1 MVLHDKLD
9 MAKVDGRESTMLTER
24 VLIPRQLLRPD
35 IQVYTPHPRH
45 VAVSEVPFGSTPASL
60 GGVPLRVTGRQLMDR
75 SVFNLGLDPD
85 KLQVLSDEVFKRL
98 GGNVPTLDHSFDSA
112 TARMAGHGSRAR
124 DAIYTMLSAPMMTN
138 ELEFMVGPDGI
149 VSPPLVREGGPFT
162 DTHAKVTIKAA
173 LFDPRIKNYF
183 TGGLESN
190 SYHFVESNKNKSDG
204 DSWGL
209 GNSTGFSAVSG
220 STAPQPP
227 GSHAAQKPSGG
238 LSFGVKQATSDSSF
252 VVHKD
257 MPRVLSRNRNEP
269 WLRVKT
275 DVLLKITVEAR
286 NQRGPLDFPGG
297 TTQMAFRIRNGVELA
312 FSPDHALRTFDVPA
326 LHANGVPTPSGV
338 LIPAKGFAGVHDDGM
353 AQLQAA
359 FTFPAIDNS
368 VVIHVHGDPGVPGN
382 FVVGGRSM
390 TPDRFARE
398 VLDRHHPRAGQY
410 LVFVGCRVNLPIGGG
425 PSAAQIIAQRY
436 PGVRVIGT
444 QGVALT
450 TSSGSVLTGVFTG
463 NGLRPGVVGWKGD
476 WIMTEAPL
484 GQPANVVHLGHD
496 LVAALRARGLNVGAA
511 PGGSPPPTH
520 PLIWGGGSSG
530 TPVAGGTG
538 DGAGGDGGGDRTAP
552 GDGEDPL
559 VMPPSDWT
567 SVFGGTPGDD

>member
-1 MVLHDKLD
+1 
-9 MAKVDGRESTMLTER
+9 
-24 VLIPRQLLRPD
+24 
-35 IQVYTPHPRH
+35 
-45 VAVSEVPFGSTPASL
+45 
-60 GGVPLRVTGRQLMDR
+60 
-75 SVFNLGLDPD
+75 
-85 KLQVLSDEVFKRL
+85 
-98 GGNVPTLDHSFDSA
+98 
-112 TARMAGHGSRAR
+112 
-124 DAIYTMLSAPMMTN
+124 
-138 ELEFMVGPDGI
+138 
-149 VSPPLVREGGPFT
+149 
-162 DTHAKVTIKAA
+162 
-173 LFDPRIKNYF
+173 
-183 TGGLESN
+183 
-190 SYHFVESNKNKSDG
+190 
-204 DSWGL
+204 
-209 GNSTGFSAVSG
+209 
-220 STAPQPP
+220 
-227 GSHAAQKPSGG
+227 
-238 LSFGVKQATSDSSF
+238 
-252 VVHKD
+252 VHKD

-359 FTFPAIDNS
+359 FTFPAIDDS
-368 VVIHVHGDPGVPGN
+368 VVIHVHGDPGVHGN

-463 NGLRPGVVGWKGD
+463 NGLRPQAVGWKGD
-476 WIMTEAPL
+476 WIMTEAPP
-484 GQPANVVHLGHD
+484 GQPVNVVHLGHD
-496 LVAALRARGLNVGAA
+496 LIAALKSRLNVH
-511 PGGSPPPTH
+511 PPPDGAPPPAR
-520 PLIWGGGSSG
+520 PLIWGGGPSG

-538 DGAGGDGGGDRTAP
+538 DGARGDGP
-552 GDGEDPL
+552 VLEDGENPL

-567 SVFGGTPGDD
+567 SVFGGTPGGD